1 MGKLTE
7 ILGKRSADLT
17 GDLTVQSAPGTATL
31 RTPET
36 GRVAQHQDLG
46 GEIRRDQVPAM
57 YRDYV
62 KRYMEAVRNS
72 PAH

>member
-7 ILGKRSADLT
+7 IFGKRSADLT
-17 GDLTVQSAPGTATL
+17 GDVTVQSAPGTAAL
-31 RTPET
+31 RTRET
-36 GRVAQHQDLG
+36 GRITQHQDLG

-62 KRYMEAVRNS
+62 KRYMEAVRSS
-72 PAH
+72 PAN